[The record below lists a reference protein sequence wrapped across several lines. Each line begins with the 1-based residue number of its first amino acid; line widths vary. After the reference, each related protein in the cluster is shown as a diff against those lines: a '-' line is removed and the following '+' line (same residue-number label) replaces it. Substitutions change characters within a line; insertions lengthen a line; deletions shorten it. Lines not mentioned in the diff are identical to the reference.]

1 MVVELVASLWDRAT
15 IDRQECNSDDVTNAS
30 MITLYIR
37 NLPYIDI
44 TLHNLLA
51 YPSINRHNTDTSGWH
66 C

>member
-37 NLPYIDI
+37 NLP
-44 TLHNLLA
+44 
-51 YPSINRHNTDTSGWH
+51 P
-66 C
+66 